1 MKTIINKIKQYNR
14 KSMRN
19 VKNTREDIDND
30 IKIEVVMSWTI
41 KGDEKEYKET
51 LASLEIYSWTIT
63 QQELEVL
70 VESLKMVYANHPDG
84 QIKMYVT
91 HNHEYLNS

>member
-1 MKTIINKIKQYNR
+1 MKAIINKIKQYNR

-19 VKNTREDIDND
+19 VKNTREEIDND
-30 IKIEVVMSWTI
+30 IKIEVVSSWTI
-41 KGDEKEYKET
+41 KGDAKEHTEV

-70 VESLKMVYANHPDG
+70 VESLKMVYANHTDG

>member
-1 MKTIINKIKQYNR
+1 MKTIISKIKQYNR

-19 VKNTREDIDND
+19 VKNTREEIDND
-30 IKIEVVMSWTI
+30 IKIQVVMSWTI

-63 QQELEVL
+63 QQELELL
-70 VESLKMVYANHPDG
+70 VEALKCVYSNHPDG
-84 QIKMYVT
+84 EIKMKVT
-91 HNHEYLNS
+91 HNHESLNC

>member
-19 VKNTREDIDND
+19 VKNTRDEIDND
-30 IKIEVVMSWTI
+30 IKIEVVSSWTI
-41 KGDEKEYKET
+41 QGDAKEHSEI

-63 QQELEVL
+63 SEELELL
-70 VESLKMVYANHPDG
+70 VEALKCVYSNHPDG
-84 QIKMYVT
+84 EIKMSVT
-91 HNHEYLNS
+91 HNHDYLNC

>member
-19 VKNTREDIDND
+19 VKNTREEIDND
-30 IKIEVVMSWTI
+30 IIIEVTSSWTI
-41 KGDEKEYKET
+41 KGDAKEHTEV
-51 LASLEIYSWTIT
+51 LASLEICSWTIT

-70 VESLKMVYANHPDG
+70 VESLKMVYSNHPDG
-84 QIKMYVT
+84 EIKMYVI
-91 HNHEYLNS
+91 HNHEYLNC

>member
-19 VKNTREDIDND
+19 VKNTREEIDND

-51 LASLEIYSWTIT
+51 LASL
-63 QQELEVL
+63 
-70 VESLKMVYANHPDG
+70 
-84 QIKMYVT
+84 
-91 HNHEYLNS
+91 